1 MNQAYQQSLAN
12 GATYATEHVFEWQ
25 LVGGFFEYV
34 ARLQGNTRYP
44 NPNPAT
50 AGTVGFGPYW
60 KELWGWN
67 VRAEDAQR
75 FVLTGFGSTART
87 PFEHIA
93 AQYPSDTFR
102 VQELVILNADLNGI
116 KERVSVVP
124 FGQCHVLI
132 LVFSQIM
139 TGASAYDYEDTHL
152 EIQQGGV
159 QVRQVMIK
167 LKNVLG
173 TQKYMQETRQIYV
186 DQANRMRAVIV
197 ALDQQLA
204 LPANRRLVGNTLR
217 RPWVTMGLGR
227 LWDQYMRQIWR
238 STKELAD
245 FMDAFYPSVK
255 SRFCKNAAQI
265 NSYNPGQPRADPN
278 LAQLC
283 RQVAAFNPEYLRYR
297 GALNFPPG
305 LP

>member
-1 MNQAYQQSLAN
+1 MNPAYQQSLAN
-12 GATYATEHVFEWQ
+12 GATYATEHVLEWQ
-25 LVGGFFEYV
+25 LVGYFFEHV
-34 ARLQGNTRYP
+34 AVLRSNVRYP

-50 AGTVGFGPYW
+50 AGTVGFGQYW
-60 KELWGWN
+60 RELWGWN
-67 VRAEDAQR
+67 VGAQAQR
-75 FVLTGFGSTART
+75 FVLTGFGNTPRT

-102 VQELVILNADLNGI
+102 AQELVILNDDLNGI
-116 KERVSVVP
+116 KARVSVLP
-124 FGQCHVLI
+124 FGQCHVLT

-139 TGASAYDYEDTHL
+139 TGGSAYDYDDTHQ

-159 QVRQVMIK
+159 QLRQVMIK

-173 TQKYMQETRQIYV
+173 TQRYMQETRQIYV
-186 DQANRMRAVIV
+186 DQANRMRAVID

-204 LPANRRLVGNTLR
+204 LPANQRRVGGTLR
-217 RPWVTMGLGR
+217 GPWVTMGLGR
-227 LWDQYMRQIWR
+227 LWDQYMREVWR
-238 STKELAD
+238 PTKELDD
-245 FMDAFYPSVK
+245 FMEMFYPPIK
-255 SRFCKNAAQI
+255 SRFCKNAAQV
-265 NSYNPGQPRADPN
+265 NSYNPGQPRANPD

-283 RQVAAFNPEYLRYR
+283 KQVAAFNPLYLRYK